1 MITRAKKV
9 DKSALDCLK
18 KWSKK
23 YKVIFL
29 GFKKKMTMMMMI
41 TPHCRLKIKGVHF
54 FVCTSPLVSVLLYKR
69 HIFDYQKKGSS
80 SVEQL
85 WCQIYVYRYI
95 HCPRMHCTLSTN
107 KIRKSTE
114 SPSTI
119 SWLYVYCIINIH
131 KYCIKMV
138 WRAHRRN
145 VKTLIWLLLGI
156 Y

>member
-1 MITRAKKV
+1 MEQKIQSHLSR
-9 DKSALDCLK
+9 
-18 KWSKK
+18 
-23 YKVIFL
+23 FQ
-29 GFKKKMTMMMMI
+29 KKMTMMMMI

-54 FVCTSPLVSVLLYKR
+54 FVCTSPLVSVLLYKG
-69 HIFDYQKKGSS
+69 HIFDYQKKR
-80 SVEQL
+80 QL
-85 WCQIYVYRYI
+85 FSRTALMSNIYRYI

-119 SWLYVYCIINIH
+119 SWFYVYCIINIH